1 MRDCPKIKGI
11 KDNVKKLITKY
22 GAVIASCAFAFVIL
36 SANTSC
42 GLPFYELEEPKGLD
56 SFKKFNK

>member
-1 MRDCPKIKGI
+1 M
-11 KDNVKKLITKY
+11 KKLKSALKTFVVKH
-22 GAVIASCAFAFVIL
+22 GKSIAAFAFAFVAI

-42 GLPFYELEEPKGLD
+42 ALPYYEAEEPQGLE

>member
-1 MRDCPKIKGI
+1 MEFFKEKAKGF
-11 KDNVKKLITKY
+11 ITKY
-22 GAVIASCAFAFVIL
+22 GAIVASCAFAFVAF

-42 GLPFYELEEPKGLD
+42 ALPFYEPEEPKSLD

>member
-1 MRDCPKIKGI
+1 MKGI

>member
-1 MRDCPKIKGI
+1 MNKIQEMA
-11 KDNVKKLITKY
+11 KKLITKY
-22 GAVIASCAFAFVIL
+22 GAVIASCAFAFVSI

-42 GLPFYELEEPKGLD
+42 CFPYYEPEEPEGLD

>member
-1 MRDCPKIKGI
+1 MKKF
-11 KDNVKKLITKY
+11 KETVKSFIVKH
-22 GAVIASCAFAFVIL
+22 GATVAAFAFVFVAI

-42 GLPFYELEEPKGLD
+42 CLPFYEAEEPQGLD